1 MSDPKETN
9 PKMAIGVAK
18 VPISCVPTHV
28 IQEIGIGMM
37 EGGLKYGRHNYRVAG
52 CRSSV
57 YYDATMRH
65 LMSWWEGQDIDPD
78 SGLSHISKAMASLAV
93 LRDCQISG
101 NAIDDRPP
109 TIDKEYTLKL
119 NELAKALILKYPEPK
134 AAFTISDTK
143 IG

>member
-1 MSDPKETN
+1 MNDPKETN

-18 VPISCVPTHV
+18 VPISCVPTQV

-37 EGGLKYGRHNYRVAG
+37 EGGLKYGRHNYRFAG
-52 CRSSV
+52 CRASV

-65 LMSWWEGQDIDPD
+65 LMAWWEGQDVDPD
-78 SGLSHISKAMASLAV
+78 SGLSHISKAIASLAV

-109 TIDKEYTLKL
+109 TIDPGYTDKL
-119 NELAKALILKYPEPK
+119 NALAKKLIEKYPNPK
-134 AAFTISDTK
+134 EAWTIQDSNK
-143 IG
+143 